1 MSATCTINIC
11 SPHCGSSSQA
21 HYDLKIPKEHHRF
34 IIGREGAKLHS
45 IELSTAT
52 KISVPRSEDASEVVK
67 IVGTKEGVDKARH
80 QIQVISDEQVK
91 CMYCVPLWHGS
102 DLETNMEILFMC
114 NVHVAPIRPSFRN

>member
-1 MSATCTINIC
+1 MAVLSAILASCLHSTYVHPN
-11 SPHCGSSSQA
+11 GSLSQA

-52 KISVPRSEDASEVVK
+52 KISVPRSDDSSEVVK

-91 CMYCVPLWHGS
+91 YMCVVPYG
-102 DLETNMEILFMC
+102 MG
-114 NVHVAPIRPSFRN
+114 PI

>member
-1 MSATCTINIC
+1 MSTFNL
-11 SPHCGSSSQA
+11 SPPNGSLSQA

-52 KISVPRSEDASEVVK
+52 KISVPRSEDSSEVVK

-91 CMYCVPLWHGS
+91 YMCVVPYEM
-102 DLETNMEILFMC
+102 D
-114 NVHVAPIRPSFRN
+114 PI